1 MIEISDDMYCIDIE
15 TPCGIVRHCGTIE
28 MLKRSK
34 QRALEMWEDHKN
46 YYRLSFGKGSRD
58 NQVSED
64 PLKVL
69 ERYATPTK
77 RRTRRRFK

>member
-1 MIEISDDMYCIDIE
+1 
-15 TPCGIVRHCGTIE
+15 
-28 MLKRSK
+28 
-34 QRALEMWEDHKN
+34 MWEDHKN
-46 YYRLSFGKGSRD
+46 YYRLIFGKGSRD